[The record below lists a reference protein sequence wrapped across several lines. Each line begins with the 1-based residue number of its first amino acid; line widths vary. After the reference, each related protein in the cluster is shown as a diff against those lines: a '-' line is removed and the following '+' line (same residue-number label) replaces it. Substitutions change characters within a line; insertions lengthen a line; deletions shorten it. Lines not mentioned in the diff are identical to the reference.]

1 MNEYDEKWED
11 RINALLDGEL
21 SDTDAEALKSEA
33 SEDRQLARAIIEAH
47 QLQQAMDTVH
57 VEQAPA
63 SLRKRLKA
71 IPREQR
77 AESSPGFMS
86 RLFQPRWAM
95 ALAAVPLAIIAVNLM
110 QPETPSAAEI
120 AKARQDLAIAFAYL
134 DRAGSITGREI
145 ESKIGHTM
153 ADALS
158 GSVNRTIKFNNEHSK
173 EKEV

>member
-33 SEDRQLARAIIEAH
+33 TDDRDLARAIIEAH
-47 QLQQAMDTVH
+47 QLQRAMDAVH
-57 VEQAPA
+57 VERAPA
-63 SLRKRLKA
+63 SLSKRLKA

-77 AESSPGFMS
+77 ADSRAGL

-95 ALAAVPLAIIAVNLM
+95 ALAAVPLALITINLM
-110 QPETPSAAEI
+110 QPETPSDAEI
-120 AKARQDLAIAFAYL
+120 AKARQDLATAFAYI
-134 DRAGSITGREI
+134 DRAGSITGRGI
-145 ESKIGHTM
+145 ESTVGNTM
-153 ADALS
+153 ADALG
-158 GSVNRTIKFNNEHSK
+158 GSVNRTIKLQNENSK

>member
-21 SDTDAEALKSEA
+21 SGTDAEALKTEA
-33 SEDRQLARAIIEAH
+33 TDDRALARAIIEAY
-47 QLQQAMDTVH
+47 QLQQAMDEVR
-57 VEQAPA
+57 VERAPA
-63 SLRKRLKA
+63 SLRKRLNA

-77 AESSPGFMS
+77 AETGL

-110 QPETPSAAEI
+110 QPATPTADEL
-120 AKARQDLAIAFAYL
+120 AKARQELAIAFAYL
-134 DRAGSITGREI
+134 DRAGNITGREI

-158 GSVNRTIKFNNEHSK
+158 GSVNKTIKLQNENSK

>member
-11 RINALLDGEL
+11 RLNALLDGEL
-21 SDTDAEALKSEA
+21 SDADAEALKSEA
-33 SEDRQLARAIIEAH
+33 SDDRQLARAIIEAY

-57 VEQAPA
+57 VERAPA
-63 SLRKRLKA
+63 SLQKRLNA
-71 IPREQR
+71 IPREQK
-77 AESSPGFMS
+77 AESRSGFTA

-110 QPETPSAAEI
+110 QPDTPSTTEI

-145 ESKIGHTM
+145 ELKIGQTM

-158 GSVNRTIKFNNEHSK
+158 GSVNRTFKLQNETSK

>member
-33 SEDRQLARAIIEAH
+33 TDDRDLARAIIEAY
-47 QLQQAMDTVH
+47 QLQRAMDAVH
-57 VEQAPA
+57 VERAPA
-63 SLRKRLKA
+63 SLSKRLNA

-77 AESSPGFMS
+77 ADSRAGF

-95 ALAAVPLAIIAVNLM
+95 ALAAVPLALITINLM
-110 QPETPSAAEI
+110 QPETPSDAEI
-120 AKARQDLAIAFAYL
+120 AKARQDLATAFAYI
-134 DRAGSITGREI
+134 DRAGSITGRGI
-145 ESKIGHTM
+145 ESTVGNTM
-153 ADALS
+153 ADALG
-158 GSVNRTIKFNNEHSK
+158 GSVNRTINLQNENSK